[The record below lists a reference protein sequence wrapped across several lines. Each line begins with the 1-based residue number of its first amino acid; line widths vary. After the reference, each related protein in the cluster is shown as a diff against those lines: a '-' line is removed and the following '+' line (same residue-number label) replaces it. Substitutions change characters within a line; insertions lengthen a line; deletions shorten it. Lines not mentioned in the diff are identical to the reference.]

1 MRAAHVRRPL
11 RCEALWAAAASGQ
24 SKRRLVEDAVGAY
37 LGDGGLTVGRI
48 ALREDE
54 PEVLSP
60 GEAAALL
67 KVSEDELMVAA
78 QEGQLPGRRVGE
90 QWRFSR
96 SALLAWLRGE
106 QPR

>member
-1 MRAAHVRRPL
+1 M
-11 RCEALWAAAASGQ
+11 
-24 SKRRLVEDAVGAY
+24 
-37 LGDGGLTVGRI
+37 
-48 ALREDE
+48 
-54 PEVLSP
+54 LSP